1 MSTFMNNSS
10 WKEVKLLLTGID
22 VNAIVILLYY
32 NNRNNILKKLKEA
45 S

>member
-22 VNAIVILLYY
+22 DNAILPYCYFI
-32 NNRNNILKKLKEA
+32 IIITEII